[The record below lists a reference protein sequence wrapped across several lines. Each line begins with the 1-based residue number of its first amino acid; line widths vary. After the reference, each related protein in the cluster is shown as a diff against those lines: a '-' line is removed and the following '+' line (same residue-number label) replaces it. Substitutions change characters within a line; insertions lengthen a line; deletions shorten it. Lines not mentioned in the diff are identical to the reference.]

1 MPPPYKTSSATRAKL
16 RDDDIVIAFI
26 GETGSG
32 KSQIIDTLTGPQP
45 EGPRA
50 GDGLHVVTKKLE
62 ACRIL
67 DHERYGSRIVL
78 VDTPGFDDFG
88 TGPVDENTFKLIGSW
103 LKKASKKGILLS
115 GIVYTHSIEQ
125 RRLNRFWMRSDDL
138 HLFSELTGRDGAKNV
153 VFTTTNWDLLGLRN
167 YGGIEREEH
176 LKKSH
181 WFHMISH
188 GALVDRFL
196 NTPDSAWSIIYS
208 IVDENYHKAPL
219 SFPQK
224 KVDQEALEQDQEDT
238 PPKRTYKTEL
248 VQASKLGNDDIIIAF
263 TGPTGSGK
271 SQVCHSSRLELR
283 PAYTNLD
290 YSSKKIID
298 TLTGQQGQ
306 RAKRSLE
313 SVTKDLEASRIL
325 DHEKYG
331 SRVVLV
337 DTPGFDDSSRTDAQ
351 ILELLDEWLRKT
363 YEKRVLLSG
372 IVYTHRITDPRMPGT
387 PHRNLLVFSELTG
400 RKGTKNVVLATT
412 MWDRL
417 HPTKENGLGDK
428 REGALKKEYWN
439 LMIYHGAAVDR
450 FLNTSDSAWSIV
462 DNIVNKH
469 DQKAPLLFQ
478 QQRVEQEKSL
488 PQTSAG
494 EALEQD
500 LARLVKNHKKTMKKS
515 WWSLHR

>member
-1 MPPPYKTSSATRAKL
+1 MPPPYKTSSAREAKL
-16 RDDDIVIAFI
+16 GADDIIIAFI

-32 KSQIIDTLTGPQP
+32 KSHFIDTLTGPQP
-45 EGPRA
+45 GGRRA
-50 GDGLHVVTKKLE
+50 GDSLDVFTKKLE

-67 DHERYGSRIVL
+67 DHEKYGSRIVL
-78 VDTPGFDDFG
+78 VDTPGFNDAFSSLVYQD
-88 TGPVDENTFKLIGSW
+88 VLKLIGKW
-103 LKKASKKGILLS
+103 LNLKKKSKKRILLS
-115 GIVYTHSIEQ
+115 GIVYTQSIDLGIFG
-125 RRLNRFWMRSDDL
+125 RVPMRSDDL
-138 HLFSELTGRDGAKNV
+138 HLFSELTGREDAKNV
-153 VFTTTNWDLLGLRN
+153 VFTTTYWDLRN
-167 YGGIEREEH
+167 RRGIEREKY
-176 LKKSH
+176 LKESH
-181 WFHMISH
+181 WFDMISH
-188 GALVDRFL
+188 GAVVDRFF
-196 NTPDSAWSIIYS
+196 NTPDSAWSIIHS
-208 IVDENYHKAPL
+208 IIDENYQKAPL

-248 VQASKLGNDDIIIAF
+248 VQASKLANDDIIIAF

-271 SQVCHSSRLELR
+271 SQ
-283 PAYTNLD
+283 
-290 YSSKKIID
+290 IID

-337 DTPGFDDSSRTDAQ
+337 DTPGFDDSSRTDAL

-417 HPTKENGLGDK
+417 HPTKENGLGDR

-462 DNIVNKH
+462 DNIVNK
-469 DQKAPLLFQ
+469 DEQKAPLLFQ
-478 QQRVEQEKSL
+478 QQRVDQEKSL